1 MSFKGNLNF
10 NTPKFTS
17 YASEDSRMGSIGMG
31 SYNVKSLKK
40 VLTNEDTQEEAIST
54 LIDPCTL
61 EDEDKK
67 QNQLDSEAEK
77 LQEAFLGE
85 KADDEGDFGHY
96 YKFNQ
101 VNNKYEKTGIK
112 TKISEIATYWD
123 SVQKDP
129 AQLNSNLEYKVL
141 VQDVQNSLEGCIVF
155 IPQYT
160 GEQAEGEEFDF
171 TDTSNQKLFKK
182 TRVYFRSRSRYDDS
196 REMVINGDPK
206 ISSVPRRPTGGKY
219 DFARTQSVQLENIDS
234 TSDENK
240 QYGHIGRYSKNV
252 SDKDIPSQNVAAK
265 LRLSYNKALG
275 YFESGTQHVVA
286 RLLDDLP
293 APSLKDVSLDRV
305 DSFKFKDMYDK
316 DGDAFFGGF
325 STGFA
330 IPMTVH
336 NGNPNT
342 FGPNVI
348 GKKAEYKKEKIRV
361 VNRANASFNI
371 GDIVMCCLIDNEWI
385 VHGFGGS
392 PAELEE
398 VKFTVGKWS
407 FIKMIADSDAYFRDD
422 RWFTSNGNDEYNRF
436 QRQDLYATTMREIFY
451 ANLNQHYTDEFP
463 DVNLNY
469 ICRLNNL
476 ISSTVDE
483 YLADPSLLPGINA
496 EAIEMPDFT
505 PSRRYV
511 QSTIFDQLG
520 DHMGGNNENG
530 NIIGRT
536 NRRVNPDVTNTFG
549 DALADYNTHVPLFW
563 GTVFPDGYNSSK
575 GRKLTTQPQVFEVNG
590 NADFFGTPRLT
601 DVNSNSVSNNCL
613 GSEKTFMFAD
623 QRDFSLSQLP
633 AEVGLNAG
641 PSGDFGYPIESI
653 SLLAFKESQNEK
665 ESVESLGNNTFSKS
679 SKVDTVAAYASY
691 LSDPERLSWISTS
704 GDANASIYDL
714 KPNISTQLDFIPLS
728 FGMVGNADKA
738 STVNNYNGY
747 NTYDMA
753 RSVLKEGKRSIAHL
767 WGKMFLREKPLTSQS
782 FNVEAGRD
790 ITDSVISEAGFTG
803 SNLPWDK
810 YIKNIAYSQPDAT
823 PFYFSDAVGQHGS
836 NTVGIIAARNTFSL
850 NAGGS
855 INFETDF
862 AMGCNG
868 KGGSTLAKNR
878 WQAFGGG
885 IQDMGGGISYNIT
898 QWGTRDTRVTAMGHT
913 SLYVQVFD
921 HWPEEQTIYDAR
933 YYTPL
938 HFCAGPF
945 NSSATSKTLGS
956 PYTEKWYDQLPSSGY
971 NTGGLAGIDYT
982 RNVDEISYDIDFREP
997 TYGHPKE
1004 PTLDNQIIPTLT
1016 LIDRYGAV
1024 SPRRALRKQSEW
1036 RVNTICR
1043 GMMVSSEAGFRHER
1057 KTIGLSLNWTI
1068 VSSGTGFAVG
1078 DQIILDATKSIEIAV
1093 TEVADQGAIQSI
1105 SFVDF
1110 GKDLI
1115 PEDFA
1120 SSVLLGDET
1129 FHGYIGTVKSELGDD
1144 ATILFNEG
1152 MVYKRLQETPYPKQH
1167 GSVLNLTPTSQNGE
1181 NGPIVDRKVSSLTIT
1196 EPSLDNNYDAFY
1208 YHVNDV
1214 GHVDM
1219 FPFQGGGGA
1228 YSFIRGDDSTNNNYY
1243 VDQAQAMMQYV
1254 SLSVSAT

>member
-17 YASEDSRMGSIGMG
+17 YASEDPRMGLIGMG
-31 SYNVKSLKK
+31 SYNAKSINKI
-40 VLTNEDTQEEAIST
+40 LTNEDTQEEAIST
-54 LIDPCTL
+54 LIDPCAL

-67 QNQLDSEAEK
+67 QAKLDSEAAK

-85 KADDEGDFGHY
+85 TADSEGSFGHY

-101 VNNKYEKTGIK
+101 ANNKYEKTNIK

-129 AQLNSNLEYKVL
+129 TQLNSNLEHKVL

-155 IPQYT
+155 IPQYD
-160 GEQAEGEEFDF
+160 GDQEEESES
-171 TDTSNQKLFKK
+171 TDTQFKK
-182 TRVYFRSRSRYDDS
+182 TRVYFRSASRYDDS

-219 DFARTQSVQLENIDS
+219 DFARTQSVQLENIDN

-275 YFESGTQHVVA
+275 YFESGTQHVIA

-293 APSLKDVSLDRV
+293 APSLKDVSLDSV
-305 DSFKFKDMYDK
+305 DGFKFKDMYDK

-348 GKKAEYKKEKIRV
+348 GKKDEYKKERIRV

-398 VKFTVGKWS
+398 VTFTVGKWS

-422 RWFTSNGNDEYNRF
+422 RWFTSGGNEEYNRF

-451 ANLNQHYTDEFP
+451 ATLNLKYTNDFP
-463 DVNLNY
+463 DQNLNY
-469 ICRLNNL
+469 ICRLNN
-476 ISSTVDE
+476 IITATVAE
-483 YLADPSLLPGINA
+483 YLADPSLLPSEDA
-496 EAIEMPDFT
+496 EAIEVPDFT
-505 PSRRYV
+505 PSKRYV

-520 DHMGGNNENG
+520 SHMGGNNENG

-549 DALADYNTHVPLFW
+549 DALADNNTHIPLFW
-563 GTVFPDGYNSSK
+563 GAVFPDGYNSSRA
-575 GRKLTTQPQVFEVNG
+575 RKVTTQPQVFGVNG
-590 NADFFGTPRLT
+590 NADFFGSPQLT
-601 DVNSNSVSNNCL
+601 DINSNSQANNCL
-613 GSEKTFMFAD
+613 GSDKTYMFAD
-623 QRDFSLSQLP
+623 QRDFSFSQLP
-633 AEVGLNAG
+633 AEVGLNAS
-641 PSGDFGYPIESI
+641 PSGDFGYPIESV
-653 SLLAFKESQNEK
+653 SLLARKESKYNDIVK
-665 ESVESLGNNTFSKS
+665 
-679 SKVDTVAAYASY
+679 AYSSY
-691 LSDPERLSWISTS
+691 LSDPKRLSWLSTS
-704 GDANASIYDL
+704 GDSNTAIYDL

-728 FGMVGNADKA
+728 FGMAGNADKA
-738 STVNNYNGY
+738 STVKNYDGY
-747 NTYDMA
+747 NVYDMA
-753 RSVLKEGKRSIAHL
+753 RSVLREDRRDIDHL
-767 WGKMFLREKPLTSQS
+767 WGKMFSRESSLTSHT
-782 FNVEAGRD
+782 FAVEAGRD
-790 ITDSVISEAGFTG
+790 ITNEVISEAGFING
-803 SNLPWDK
+803 LNLPWDK
-810 YIKNIAYSQPDAT
+810 YIKNIAYSQPDST
-823 PFYFSDAVGQHGS
+823 PFYFSDSVGQRGS

-850 NAGGS
+850 NAGGT

-862 AMGCNG
+862 AIGCNG
-868 KGGSTLAKNR
+868 KSGSTVARTR
-878 WQAFGGG
+878 WSAFGGG
-885 IQDMGGGISYNIT
+885 IQDMGGGISFDIP

-938 HFCAGPF
+938 HFCAGTF
-945 NSSATSKTLGS
+945 NSSATSQSLGS
-956 PYTEKWYDQLPSSGY
+956 PYTEEWLEEVPSSGY
-971 NTGGLAGIDYT
+971 NTGALAGIDYT

-997 TYGHPKE
+997 TYGHPKKQ
-1004 PTLDNQIIPTLT
+1004 TVDNEIIPATT
-1016 LIDRYGAV
+1016 LIDRHGTV
-1024 SPRRALRKQSEW
+1024 SPRQALRKQSEW

-1043 GMMVSSEAGFRHER
+1043 GMMVSSEAGFRYER
-1057 KTIGLSLNWTI
+1057 KTIGLGLNWTI
-1068 VSSGTGFAVG
+1068 VSSGTGFVV
-1078 DQIILDATKSIEIAV
+1078 DDEITLDDKKSIKIKV

-1105 SFVDF
+1105 AFVDL
-1110 GKDLI
+1110 GKDLV

-1129 FHGYIGTVKSELGDD
+1129 LYGYVKTAKSELGDD
-1144 ATILFNEG
+1144 ATILFEQG
-1152 MVYKRLQETPYPKQH
+1152 VVYKRLEETPYPKQH

-1196 EPSLDNNYDAFY
+1196 ETSSDNRYDAFY

-1219 FPFQGGGGA
+1219 FGNFGAGGA
-1228 YSFIRGDDSTNNNYY
+1228 YNFQLGEGSTNNNYY
-1243 VDQAQAMMQYV
+1243 VDQSTAIMQYV